1 MITHQTALLYAM
13 VLVSAADGDMK
24 DRELSRIGEVV
35 RYLPIFQDYDSSRL
49 TGEARDCA
57 NLLASDDGLERVL
70 DQIVTAL
77 PAKLGETAYALA
89 CDVAAADGKVTREE
103 ARLLE
108 MLRNHF
114 QLDNLAAAAIERGAK
129 ARHQTL

>member
-35 RYLPIFQDYDSSRL
+35 RHLPVFQEYETSRL
-49 TGEARDCA
+49 TDEARDCA
-57 NLLASDDGLERVL
+57 NLLAGDDGLERVL

-108 MLRNHF
+108 MLRNRF
-114 QLDNLAAAAIERGAK
+114 RLDNLAAAAIERGAK